1 MNDLWSNVSPQVGQT
16 LGVLGAVLVSG
27 WLVARLARRTTE
39 RPTPDDPERQ
49 QRVTTLWAAGR
60 RISFIALGV
69 VAVLMLL
76 SVWDVP
82 ITPLLAVGSAVGLAV
97 GFGAQDA
104 VKDVIAGFMILAE
117 GQFDIGDTVAVAG
130 VTGAVTDIRLRVTV
144 LRDVNGA
151 VHFVPNGQINVASNF
166 TKEFS
171 RAVVDVG
178 VAYGSDLAKVKA
190 VLEDEIRAIEVDYSD
205 LFTEPGEVQGVNE
218 LADSSIVVRA
228 VLVTR
233 ADARWQVKRIALERI
248 VTRFGNEGIEVAF
261 PTIKVLGL
269 GDPG

>member
-1 MNDLWSNVSPQVGQT
+1 MKNLWSNVNPQVGQT
-16 LGVLGAVLVSG
+16 LGVLGTVLVSG
-27 WLVARLARRTTE
+27 WLVARLARRTAE

-49 QRVTTLWAAGR
+49 QRVTTLWSAGR
-60 RISFIALGV
+60 RVSFILLGV
-69 VAVLMLL
+69 IAVLMLL

-104 VKDVIAGFMILAE
+104 VKDVIAGFLILAE
-117 GQFDIGDTVAVAG
+117 GQFDIGDTVSVAG

-151 VHFVPNGQINVASNF
+151 VHFVPNGQISVASNF

-171 RAVVDVG
+171 KAVVDVG

-190 VLEDEIRAIEVDYSD
+190 VLEDEIRAIEAEYAN

-228 VLVTR
+228 VLITR

-248 VTRFGNEGIEVAF
+248 VTRFRAEDIEVGF
-261 PTIKVLGL
+261 PTIKVMGL